1 MEMRTVCR
9 VPGLVDALRRFRGG
23 SAIRASPGSG
33 VRETQGGGLLGSK
46 CRGETPPHPRGFQL
60 VLGHLRGPQT

>member
-23 SAIRASPGSG
+23 SAISASPGSG
-33 VRETQGGGLLGSK
+33 FRETQGGGLLGRK
-46 CRGETPPHPRGFQL
+46 CRGETRPPQGGFN
-60 VLGHLRGPQT
+60 